1 MKGVGELIRLILR
14 RERVVLPMWI
24 LVFGLIPAGIAGGFE
39 ALFPTEAQIREGAEM
54 MAANPAFVAFLGE
67 VYAPT
72 LGGLTAWRSMAP
84 LALGVGIVSV
94 LAVVRHTR
102 AEEQS
107 GRRELI
113 ASTVLGRHAP
123 LVAALAVVGVA
134 DLAIGALSAGALI
147 GYGLEPA
154 GSLALG
160 AALAASGWM
169 FSALA
174 VLAAQLAE
182 SSRTANGMGLG
193 AVGVAFLLRVVGD
206 AGAGTGLEA
215 LSWISPIG
223 LAQRVRP
230 YADERMWVLGVLV
243 LAALAVTA
251 AAQSISRRRDVGA
264 GLISTRPGSPTASPT
279 LGGSFG
285 LAFRLQRGVALA
297 WVVGFVVFGGL
308 IGLITDSFVSLM
320 LETPALAQIIA
331 AVGSADL
338 ISDAF
343 LGSMLALFGIV
354 AAAHGVQAVL
364 WLRSEEVEGRAE
376 SVLSTR
382 VPRTKWMSSHLGLG
396 LLVPVVDLV
405 AAGSAAGF
413 AHGLTIDDLGQTGRL
428 ATAALVALPAAWLLV
443 GVAVSLFG
451 FAAHLS
457 RLALTIVG
465 IAGLLTLLGRAVGL
479 EQWVLDLSPFTHT
492 PPMPGGELTLTP
504 LAWMTAL
511 AAAFIAAAYWGFN
524 RRDVEGV

>member
-39 ALFPTEAQIREGAEM
+39 GLFPTEAQIREGAEM
-54 MAANPAFVAFLGE
+54 MASNPAFAAFLGE

-113 ASTVLGRHAP
+113 ASTVLGRDAP
-123 LVAALAVVGVA
+123 LGAALIVVGVA
-134 DLAIGALSAGALI
+134 DLAIGALAAGALI
-147 GYGLEPA
+147 GYGLEPV

-160 AALAASGWM
+160 AALAASGWV

-174 VLAAQLAE
+174 VLAAQVAE
-182 SSRTANGMGLG
+182 SSRTANGIGLG

-206 AGAGTGLEA
+206 AGAGTGLET

-243 LAALAVTA
+243 LTAVAVTA
-251 AAQSISRRRDVGA
+251 AAQAISRRRDLGA
-264 GLISTRPGSPTASPT
+264 GLISTRTGPTTASPA
-279 LGGSFG
+279 LGGPFG
-285 LAFRLQRGVALA
+285 LAFRIQRGVALS
-297 WVVGFVVFGGL
+297 WIVGFVVFGGM
-308 IGLITDSFVSLM
+308 IGLVTDSFVSLM
-320 LETPALAQIIA
+320 LETPVLARIIA

-338 ISDAF
+338 VSDAF

-364 WLRSEEVEGRAE
+364 WLRSEEVDGRAE

-382 VPRTKWMSSHLGLG
+382 VPRTKWMSSHLSIG
-396 LLVPVVDLV
+396 LLMPVVDLTV
-405 AAGSAAGF
+405 AGSAAGL
-413 AHGLTIDDLGQTGRL
+413 AYGLTVDDLGQTGRL
-428 ATAALVALPAAWLLV
+428 AAAALVALPAAWLLV
-443 GVAVSLFG
+443 GVAVTLFG
-451 FAAHLS
+451 FVAHLS
-457 RLALTIVG
+457 RLALTLVG
-465 IAGLLTLLGRAVGL
+465 VAGLVTLLGRALGL

-492 PPMPGGELTLTP
+492 PPMPGGDLTLTP
-504 LAWMTAL
+504 LVWRTAV
-511 AAAFIAAAYWGFN
+511 AAGLVGAAYWGFN
-524 RRDVEGV
+524 RRDLEGN

>member
-14 RERVVLPMWI
+14 RERVLLPMWI
-24 LVFGLIPAGIAGGFE
+24 LIFGLIPVGIAGGFK

-54 MAANPAFVAFLGE
+54 MATNPAFVALLGE

-72 LGGLTAWRSMAP
+72 LGGLTAWRSIAP

-113 ASTVLGRHAP
+113 ASTVLGRDAP
-123 LVAALAVVGVA
+123 LVAALVVVGVA

-154 GSLALG
+154 GSFALG

-182 SSRTANGMGLG
+182 SSRTASGMGVG
-193 AVGVAFLLRVVGD
+193 AVGIAFLMRVVGD
-206 AGAGTGLEA
+206 AGAGTGLET

-230 YADERMWVLGVLV
+230 YAVERMWALGALV
-243 LAALAVTA
+243 LAALVVTM
-251 AAQSISRRRDVGA
+251 AAQAISRRRDVGA
-264 GLISTRPGSPTASPT
+264 GVISTRPGPPAAAPA
-279 LGGSFG
+279 LGGTFG
-285 LAFRLQRGVALA
+285 LAFRLQRGVALS
-297 WVVGFVVFGGL
+297 WLVGFVVFGGL
-308 IGLITDSFVSLM
+308 IGLITDSFVTLM

-331 AVGSADL
+331 AVGGAQL

-376 SVLSTR
+376 TVLSTR
-382 VPRTKWMSSHLGLG
+382 VTRTRWMSSHLGLG
-396 LLVPVVDLV
+396 LVVPVVDLA
-405 AAGSAAGF
+405 AAGAAAGL
-413 AHGLTIDDLGQTGRL
+413 AYGLTVDDVGQTARL
-428 ATAALVALPAAWLLV
+428 AAAALVSLPAAWLLV

-451 FAAHLS
+451 FVAHLS
-457 RLALTIVG
+457 RLAWTIVG
-465 IAGLLTLLGRAVGL
+465 VSGLLTLLGRALGL
-479 EQWVLDLSPFTHT
+479 EQWVLDISPFTHT
-492 PPMPGGELTLTP
+492 PSLPGGELNLTP
-504 LAWMTAL
+504 LVWMTAL
-511 AAAFIAAAYWGFN
+511 AAALIAAAYWGFTH
-524 RRDVEGV
+524 RDVEGL